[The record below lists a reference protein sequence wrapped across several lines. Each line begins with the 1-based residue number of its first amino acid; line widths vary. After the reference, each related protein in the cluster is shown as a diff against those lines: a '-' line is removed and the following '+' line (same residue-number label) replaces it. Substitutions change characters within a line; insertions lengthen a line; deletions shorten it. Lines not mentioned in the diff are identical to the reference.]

1 MQNTEKLMRLIV
13 DMRPVE
19 FMGLAKLLGAPVM
32 EEVNPEAT
40 DPKERYKP
48 RSFTDVF
55 EDVLKR
61 FDKLN
66 RTRKREIL
74 KLIAKSNSAKGGVD
88 AGNSED
94 T

>member
-1 MQNTEKLMRLIV
+1 MKNTEKLMWLIA

-19 FMGLAKLLGAPVM
+19 FMGLARLLGAPVM
-32 EEVNPEAT
+32 EEVDPNAT

-48 RSFTDVF
+48 KSFTDVF
-55 EDVLKR
+55 EDVLRR

-66 RTRKREIL
+66 RSRKREIL
-74 KLIAKSNSAKGGVD
+74 RLVEKSNKTKGEIN
-88 AGNSED
+88 ASN

>member
-74 KLIAKSNSAKGGVD
+74 KLIAKSNSAKGGVN